1 MGGTWFKRFSVNRDA
16 GRKRGAWDHD
26 GGPFEPCNSQLS
38 ALNGR
43 CLAFQREIIHIVCL
57 SLSGTGFM

>member
-1 MGGTWFKRFSVNRDA
+1 MRFKRFSVNRDA

-38 ALNGR
+38 ALNG
-43 CLAFQREIIHIVCL
+43 AVFGVQREIFHIVCP